1 MKTTKQLLVLS
12 LSLFSL
18 LITNEVNAQ
27 RDKEFR
33 NIRAWDIFARG
44 HLYFHAFEGRK
55 KSGTA
60 YIQARDKSYSTSIA
74 MQLRSQYRGRVID
87 AIRIG
92 AEGNTTVQQN
102 LTIAQTLDIR
112 GNTFMKNGLYFSAQ
126 EGFGQSGT
134 AFLEAKD
141 NSGNSSIGLQLRA
154 QNKGTSIDA
163 FKINP
168 NGNIGIG
175 VIDPQAKL
183 DVLGN
188 VKISG
193 NTTLTD
199 DANLEVSG
207 DLIISGSTNL
217 TEEVNLEKGI
227 KVKGNISSLG
237 ALNIQNEIN
246 FSNVLNSQ
254 QVLVNKG
261 VDFRLS
267 NIENSHFS
275 VKNAFGSDAFYVKTD
290 GKVGFGAINPNN
302 ITEQVHVAG
311 RIKATGFIAD
321 ASSFPDYVFAKD
333 YKLMPL
339 KEVKNYT
346 KENQHLPGM
355 PSEKEVVN
363 NGLDVNKVVTISVE
377 KIEELYL
384 HTINQEEKIKEQEK
398 GLKMMQKVIFQLQEK
413 LQLLEN
419 KVNQN

>member
-1 MKTTKQLLVLS
+1 MKTTKQLLVFS

-18 LITNEVNAQ
+18 LITNKVNAQ
-27 RDKEFR
+27 KDKEFR
-33 NIRAWDIFARG
+33 NIKVRDIFARG
-44 HLYFHAFEGRK
+44 HLYFYALEGNK

-60 YIQARDKSYSTSIA
+60 YVQARDKSNYTNIA
-74 MQLRSQYRGRVID
+74 MQIRSQYRGQIRN

-102 LTIAQTLDIR
+102 LTIAQALDIK

-154 QNKGTSIDA
+154 QNNGVSIDA

-168 NGNIGIG
+168 DGNIGIG
-175 VIDPQAKL
+175 IVDPQAKL

-193 NTTLTD
+193 NTTLTN

-207 DLIISGSTNL
+207 DLTISGSTNL

-237 ALNIQNEIN
+237 ALDIQNEIN

-267 NIENSHFS
+267 NIESSHFS
-275 VKNAFGSDAFYVKTD
+275 VKNAFGSDALYVKTD

-346 KENQHLPGM
+346 DENHHLPGM

-363 NGLDVNKVVTISVE
+363 NGLNVKKVVTISVE

-384 HTINQEEKIKEQEK
+384 HTINQEEKIKQQEDR
-398 GLKMMQKVIFQLQEK
+398 LKMMQKVIFQLQEK
-413 LQLLEN
+413 LQQLEE

>member
-1 MKTTKQLLVLS
+1 MKTTKQLLGFIILS
-12 LSLFSL
+12 ISFLNFNR
-18 LITNEVNAQ
+18 TYAQ
-27 RDKEFR
+27 SDV
-33 NIRAWDIFARG
+33 NIRDIYARG
-44 HLYFHAFEGRK
+44 HTFYHAYEGK
-55 KSGTA
+55 NKSGTA
-60 YIQARDKSYSTSIA
+60 YIQARDRSNRSSIA
-74 MQLRSQYRGRVID
+74 LQFRSQLNGQIRD
-87 AIRIG
+87 ALKINSYGGTI
-92 AEGNTTVQQN
+92 VQQT
-102 LTIAQTLDIR
+102 LTVNETLETR
-112 GNTFMKNGLYFSAQ
+112 GNIIAKGSLYFSAQ
-126 EGFGQSGT
+126 EGYGQSGT
-134 AFLEAKD
+134 AYLEAKD
-141 NSGNSSIGLQLRA
+141 YFGTSSIGLQLRA
-154 QNKGTSIDA
+154 QNNGTSVNA
-163 FKINP
+163 MKINP
-168 NGNIGIG
+168 DGNIGIG
-175 VIDPQAKL
+175 VTDPQAKL

-188 VKISG
+188 VKIAG

-207 DLIISGSTNL
+207 DLTISGNTNL

-227 KVKGNISSLG
+227 TVKGNISSLG

-246 FSNVLNSQ
+246 FLNVLNSQ

-275 VKNAFGSDAFYVKTD
+275 VKNAFGSDAMYVKTD

-333 YKLMPL
+333 YKLMSL
-339 KEVKNYT
+339 QEVKNYT
-346 KENQHLPGM
+346 DENQHLPGM

-363 NGLDVNKVVTISVE
+363 NGLDVNKVVIISVE

-384 HTINQEEKIKEQEK
+384 HTINQEEKIKKQED

-413 LQLLEN
+413 LQQLED